1 MTSLQAAHWVAELGA
16 AAAWTRTYHCQPRAD
31 VPYWAV
37 VYLRAGEHWRRAML
51 HPEVVDGERGER
63 LEAARRK
70 PFYDDRWPD
79 RNRAINALEQDWWEN
94 RCCCGSPS
102 MCAPNGPIHWVEL
115 ASVDSDTF

>member
-16 AAAWTRTYHCQPRAD
+16 AAAWTRPYHCQPRAD

-37 VYLRAGEHWRRAML
+37 VYLKAGEHWRGAML
-51 HPEVVDGERGER
+51 HPEVVDGKR
-63 LEAARRK
+63 LEAARCK

-79 RNRAINALEQDWWEN
+79 RDKAINASDQDWWEN